1 MPLEPVAAPVEAKEG
16 RPYMLFKCLP
26 MIFNGCL
33 QPNIFSVKTTSVYF
47 LPESLST
54 WQFFLQRTISS
65 GTSFSLDKCFL
76 RPAAG
81 STEPPSDCVPGPGS
95 PPVHT
100 QPALKVTGGLG
111 YVQWATEWKGERNMF
126 LLLPNT
132 MSLCI
137 LWIEAGSACAC
148 PWAAVEGW
156 RMWNWWAATLFL
168 FHLCNQS
175 IASTTAAQRSWTQT
189 TAISHTV
196 SKAFQTATCCGY
208 IPREAAA
215 GQVPDKRNHL
225 LHLQWHRAPWGCSGC
240 RSPQM

>member
-33 QPNIFSVKTTSVYF
+33 QPNIFSVKNTSVYF
-47 LPESLST
+47 IPEPLST
-54 WQFFLQRTISS
+54 WQFFLQRNTSS
-65 GTSFSLDKCFL
+65 GTPSSLDKCFL
-76 RPAAG
+76 CPAAG

-95 PPVHT
+95 PPAHT

-148 PWAAVEGW
+148 PRAAVEGW
-156 RMWNWWAATLFL
+156 RMKDVKLVGC
-168 FHLCNQS
+168 HLVP
-175 IASTTAAQRSWTQT
+175 
-189 TAISHTV
+189 V
-196 SKAFQTATCCGY
+196 S
-208 IPREAAA
+208 P
-215 GQVPDKRNHL
+215 L
-225 LHLQWHRAPWGCSGC
+225 
-240 RSPQM
+240 